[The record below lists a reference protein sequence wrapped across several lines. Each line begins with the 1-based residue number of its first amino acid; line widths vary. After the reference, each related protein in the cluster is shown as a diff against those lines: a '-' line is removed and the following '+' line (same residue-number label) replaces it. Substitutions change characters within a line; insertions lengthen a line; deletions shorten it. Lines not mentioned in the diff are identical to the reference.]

1 MAGDTIGCTAR
12 KKSKN
17 KAPEK
22 SNKSDN
28 DDDLKAPVIPPKA
41 TRGGLRVYKI
51 VMLGSGFVGKSGKF
65 SFTFYRWANA
75 SPFPNG
81 YIVGIIVCRACCAI
95 LIVCYVHR
103 VAWGGLYILY
113 CARSYIQCHL

>member
-65 SFTFYRWANA
+65 SFHF
-75 SPFPNG
+75 
-81 YIVGIIVCRACCAI
+81 IVGHKRFAFP
-95 LIVCYVHR
+95 
-103 VAWGGLYILY
+103 
-113 CARSYIQCHL
+113 